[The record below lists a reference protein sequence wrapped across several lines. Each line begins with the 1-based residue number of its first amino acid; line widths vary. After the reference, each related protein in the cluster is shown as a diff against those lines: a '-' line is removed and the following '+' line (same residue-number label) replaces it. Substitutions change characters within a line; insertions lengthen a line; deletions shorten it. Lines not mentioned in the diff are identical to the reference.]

1 MKDKYNDFYQQAMDF
16 SSTLSNT
23 PWTRYR
29 ILVLII
35 GYTPEWSKSMK
46 TPLLS
51 CLLIFF
57 SINCHADY
65 LSSMKATPVAD
76 DIYAILT
83 PARDIPNPENMGWNS
98 NSAFVVTKTGVLVF
112 DTGSSETI
120 GNALKQTIRQAT
132 DKPVKWIVNS
142 HAHGDHWLGNI
153 AFKESNP
160 VIYATSTVNDLTKS
174 EGATWVENFN
184 RLSEGATGDTP
195 LLLPNKI
202 IDSRT
207 ELLLDETK
215 IVLFPSGDSHSPGDL
230 IAWLPQ
236 QRVLIS
242 GDVVYSDR
250 MPTTSA
256 SNLPQWITMLNELQ
270 QLDPAAV
277 IPGHGDVT
285 DEEGLR
291 RLHALLSGI
300 RDEVQ
305 KGYEAGLSDYEM
317 LPDVVESLQQFE
329 QYYPGFKDKLRSDI
343 SHVYLQIEAA
353 EFQ

>member
-1 MKDKYNDFYQQAMDF
+1 MNR
-16 SSTLSNT
+16 L
-23 PWTRYR
+23 
-29 ILVLII
+29 LVS
-35 GYTPEWSKSMK
+35 W
-46 TPLLS
+46 
-51 CLLIFF
+51 LLIFSSF
-57 SINCHADY
+57 NCHADY
-65 LSSMKATPVAD
+65 LSSMKATAVAD
-76 DIYAILT
+76 GVYAILT
-83 PARDIPNPENMGWNS
+83 PARDIPNPENRGWNS
-98 NSAFVVTKTGVLVF
+98 NSGFVVTKTGVLVV
-112 DTGSSETI
+112 DTGSSEEI
-120 GNALKQTIRQAT
+120 GDALKQTIRQVT

-153 AFKESNP
+153 AFKDSNP

-174 EGATWVENFN
+174 EGATWVDNFK

-202 IDSRT
+202 IDERM

-230 IAWLPQ
+230 ITWLPE
-236 QRVLIS
+236 QRILIS

-256 SNLPQWITMLNELQ
+256 SKLSQWITMLDELQ
-270 QLDPAAV
+270 QLDPVAV

-285 DEEGLR
+285 DIEGLR
-291 RLHALLSGI
+291 RLEGLLSGI

-305 KGYEAGLSDYEM
+305 KGYDAGLSDFEM
-317 LPDVVESLQQFE
+317 LPDVVKNLRQYES
-329 QYYPGFKDKLRSDI
+329 YYPGFKDKLGRDI

>member
-1 MKDKYNDFYQQAMDF
+1 MNA
-16 SSTLSNT
+16 L
-23 PWTRYR
+23 
-29 ILVLII
+29 
-35 GYTPEWSKSMK
+35 
-46 TPLLS
+46 LLS
-51 CLLIFF
+51 CLLILF
-57 SINCHADY
+57 SINSYADY

-76 DIYAILT
+76 NVYAILT
-83 PARDIPNPENMGWNS
+83 PARDIPNPENLGWNS
-98 NSAFVVTKTGVLVF
+98 NSAFVVTKTGVLVI

-120 GNALKQTIRQAT
+120 GNALKQTIRQVT

-153 AFKESNP
+153 AFKDSNP
-160 VIYATSTVNDLTKS
+160 VIYATSTVNDLAKS
-174 EGATWVENFN
+174 EGATWVENFK

-202 IDSRT
+202 IDERS

-215 IVLFPSGDSHSPGDL
+215 IVLFPSGNSHSPGDL
-230 IAWLPQ
+230 ITWLPQ
-236 QRVLIS
+236 QRVVIS

-256 SNLPQWITMLNELQ
+256 SDITQWITMLDELQ
-270 QLDPAAV
+270 ALDPAAV

-285 DEEGLR
+285 DVEGLR

-300 RDEVQ
+300 RDEVE

-317 LPDVVESLQQFE
+317 LPAVVENLQQFE
-329 QYYPGFKDKLRSDI
+329 EYYPGFKDKLGRDI

>member
-1 MKDKYNDFYQQAMDF
+1 
-16 SSTLSNT
+16 
-23 PWTRYR
+23 
-29 ILVLII
+29 
-35 GYTPEWSKSMK
+35 
-46 TPLLS
+46 
-51 CLLIFF
+51 
-57 SINCHADY
+57 
-65 LSSMKATPVAD
+65 
-76 DIYAILT
+76 
-83 PARDIPNPENMGWNS
+83 
-98 NSAFVVTKTGVLVF
+98 
-112 DTGSSETI
+112 
-120 GNALKQTIRQAT
+120 ALKQTIRQVT

-153 AFKESNP
+153 AFKDSNP

-174 EGATWVENFN
+174 EGATWVENFK

-202 IDSRT
+202 IDERS

-215 IVLFPSGDSHSPGDL
+215 IVLFPSGNSHSPGDL
-230 IAWLPQ
+230 ITWLPQ
-236 QRVLIS
+236 QRVVIS

-256 SNLPQWITMLNELQ
+256 SDITQWITMLDELQ
-270 QLDPAAV
+270 ALDPAAV

-285 DEEGLR
+285 DVEGLR

-317 LPDVVESLQQFE
+317 LPAVVENLQQFE
-329 QYYPGFKDKLRSDI
+329 EYYPGFKDKLGRDI

>member
-1 MKDKYNDFYQQAMDF
+1 MNR
-16 SSTLSNT
+16 L
-23 PWTRYR
+23 
-29 ILVLII
+29 LVS
-35 GYTPEWSKSMK
+35 W
-46 TPLLS
+46 
-51 CLLIFF
+51 LLIF
-57 SINCHADY
+57 SSLNCHADY
-65 LSSMKATPVAD
+65 LSSMKATAVAD
-76 DIYAILT
+76 GVYAILT
-83 PARDIPNPENMGWNS
+83 PARDIPNPENRGWNS
-98 NSAFVVTKTGVLVF
+98 NSGFVVTKTGVLVV
-112 DTGSSETI
+112 DTGSSEEI
-120 GNALKQTIRQAT
+120 GNALKQTIRQVT
-132 DKPVKWIVNS
+132 DKPVMWIVNS

-153 AFKESNP
+153 AFKDSNP

-174 EGATWVENFN
+174 EGATWVDNFK

-202 IDSRT
+202 IDERA

-230 IAWLPQ
+230 ITWLPE

-256 SNLPQWITMLNELQ
+256 SNLSQWISMLDELQ
-270 QLDPAAV
+270 QLDPVAV

-285 DEEGLR
+285 DVEGLQ

-300 RDEVQ
+300 REEVQ

-317 LPDVVESLQQFE
+317 LPAVVESLQQYE
-329 QYYPGFKDKLRSDI
+329 EYYPGFKDKLGSDI

>member
-1 MKDKYNDFYQQAMDF
+1 MNA
-16 SSTLSNT
+16 L
-23 PWTRYR
+23 
-29 ILVLII
+29 
-35 GYTPEWSKSMK
+35 
-46 TPLLS
+46 LLS
-51 CLLIFF
+51 CLLILF
-57 SINCHADY
+57 SINSYADY

-76 DIYAILT
+76 NVYAILT
-83 PARDIPNPENMGWNS
+83 PARDIPNPENLGWNS
-98 NSAFVVTKTGVLVF
+98 NSAFVVTKTGVLVI

-120 GNALKQTIRQAT
+120 GNALKQTIRQVT

-153 AFKESNP
+153 AFKDSNP

-174 EGATWVENFN
+174 EGATWVENFK

-202 IDSRT
+202 IDERS

-215 IVLFPSGDSHSPGDL
+215 IVLFPSGNSHSPGDL
-230 IAWLPQ
+230 ITWLPQ
-236 QRVLIS
+236 QRVVIS

-256 SNLPQWITMLNELQ
+256 SDITQWITMLDELQ
-270 QLDPAAV
+270 ALDPAAV

-285 DEEGLR
+285 DVEGLR
-291 RLHALLSGI
+291 HLHALLSGI
-300 RDEVQ
+300 RDEVK

-317 LPDVVESLQQFE
+317 LPAVLENLQQFE
-329 QYYPGFKDKLRSDI
+329 EYYPGFKDKLGRDI

>member
-1 MKDKYNDFYQQAMDF
+1 MKRLFV
-16 SSTLSNT
+16 S
-23 PWTRYR
+23 W
-29 ILVLII
+29 
-35 GYTPEWSKSMK
+35 
-46 TPLLS
+46 
-51 CLLIFF
+51 LLIVSSF
-57 SINCHADY
+57 NCHADY
-65 LSSMKATPVAD
+65 LSSMKATAVAD
-76 DIYAILT
+76 GVYAILT
-83 PARDIPNPENMGWNS
+83 PARDIPNPENRGWNS
-98 NSAFVVTKTGVLVF
+98 NSAFVVTKTGVLVV
-112 DTGSSETI
+112 DTGSSAEI
-120 GNALKQTIRQAT
+120 GNALKQTIRQVT

-174 EGATWVENFN
+174 EGATWVENFK

-202 IDSRT
+202 IDERT

-230 IAWLPQ
+230 ITWLPE
-236 QRVLIS
+236 QRILIS

-256 SNLPQWITMLNELQ
+256 SNLSQWIMMLDELQ
-270 QLDPAAV
+270 QLDPVAV

-285 DEEGLR
+285 DVEGLR

-300 RDEVQ
+300 RNEVQ

-317 LPDVVESLQQFE
+317 LPAVVESLQQYE
-329 QYYPGFKDKLRSDI
+329 EYYPGFKDKLGSDI

>member
-1 MKDKYNDFYQQAMDF
+1 MNR
-16 SSTLSNT
+16 L
-23 PWTRYR
+23 
-29 ILVLII
+29 LVS
-35 GYTPEWSKSMK
+35 W
-46 TPLLS
+46 
-51 CLLIFF
+51 LLIF
-57 SINCHADY
+57 SSLNCHADY
-65 LSSMKATPVAD
+65 LSSMKATAVAD
-76 DIYAILT
+76 GVYAILT
-83 PARDIPNPENMGWNS
+83 PARDIPNPENRGWNS
-98 NSAFVVTKTGVLVF
+98 NSGFVVTKTGVLVV
-112 DTGSSETI
+112 DTGSSEEI
-120 GNALKQTIRQAT
+120 GDALKQTIRQVT

-153 AFKESNP
+153 AFKDSNP
-160 VIYATSTVNDLTKS
+160 AIYATSTVNDLTKS
-174 EGATWVENFN
+174 EGATWVDNFK

-202 IDSRT
+202 IDERT

-230 IAWLPQ
+230 ITWLPE
-236 QRVLIS
+236 QRILIS

-256 SNLPQWITMLNELQ
+256 SKLSQWITMLDELQ
-270 QLDPAAV
+270 QLDPVAV

-285 DEEGLR
+285 DVEGMQ

-300 RDEVQ
+300 REEVQ

-317 LPDVVESLQQFE
+317 LPAVVESLQQYK
-329 QYYPGFKDKLRSDI
+329 QYYPGFKDKLGRDI

>member
-1 MKDKYNDFYQQAMDF
+1 MKA
-16 SSTLSNT
+16 L
-23 PWTRYR
+23 
-29 ILVLII
+29 
-35 GYTPEWSKSMK
+35 
-46 TPLLS
+46 LLS
-51 CLLIFF
+51 CLLFLF
-57 SINCHADY
+57 SISCYADY

-76 DIYAILT
+76 NVYAILT

-98 NSAFVVTKTGVLVF
+98 NSAFVVTKSGVLVI

-120 GNALKQTIRQAT
+120 GNALKQTIRQVT

-153 AFKESNP
+153 AFKDSNP
-160 VIYATSTVNDLTKS
+160 VIYATSTVNDLAKS
-174 EGATWVENFN
+174 EGATWVENFK

-202 IDSRT
+202 VDERS

-215 IVLFPSGDSHSPGDL
+215 IVLFPSGNSHSPGDL
-230 IAWLPQ
+230 ITWLPQ
-236 QRVLIS
+236 QRVVIS

-256 SNLPQWITMLNELQ
+256 SDITQWITMLDELQ
-270 QLDPAAV
+270 ALDPAAV

-285 DEEGLR
+285 DVEGLR
-291 RLHALLSGI
+291 HLHALLSGI
-300 RDEVQ
+300 RDEVK

-317 LPDVVESLQQFE
+317 LPAVLENLQQFE
-329 QYYPGFKDKLRSDI
+329 EYYPGFKDKLGRDI

>member
-1 MKDKYNDFYQQAMDF
+1 MNR
-16 SSTLSNT
+16 L
-23 PWTRYR
+23 
-29 ILVLII
+29 LVS
-35 GYTPEWSKSMK
+35 W
-46 TPLLS
+46 
-51 CLLIFF
+51 LLIV
-57 SINCHADY
+57 SSYNCHADY
-65 LSSMKATPVAD
+65 LSSMKATAVAD
-76 DIYAILT
+76 GVYAILT
-83 PARDIPNPENMGWNS
+83 PARDIPNPENRGWNS
-98 NSAFVVTKTGVLVF
+98 NSGFVITKTGVLVV
-112 DTGSSETI
+112 DTGSSEEI
-120 GNALKQTIRQAT
+120 GNALKQTIRQVT

-153 AFKESNP
+153 AFKDSNP

-174 EGATWVENFN
+174 EGATWVDNFK

-202 IDSRT
+202 IDERA

-230 IAWLPQ
+230 ITWLPE
-236 QRVLIS
+236 QRILIS

-256 SNLPQWITMLNELQ
+256 SNLSQWISMLDELQ
-270 QLDPAAV
+270 QLDPVAV

-285 DEEGLR
+285 DVEGLQ

-300 RDEVQ
+300 REEVQ

-317 LPDVVESLQQFE
+317 LPAVVVSLQQYE
-329 QYYPGFKDKLRSDI
+329 QYYPGFKDKLGRDI

>member
-1 MKDKYNDFYQQAMDF
+1 MNR
-16 SSTLSNT
+16 L
-23 PWTRYR
+23 
-29 ILVLII
+29 LVS
-35 GYTPEWSKSMK
+35 W
-46 TPLLS
+46 
-51 CLLIFF
+51 LLIF
-57 SINCHADY
+57 SSLNCHADY
-65 LSSMKATPVAD
+65 LSSMKATAVAD
-76 DIYAILT
+76 GVYAILT
-83 PARDIPNPENMGWNS
+83 PARDIPNPENRGWNS
-98 NSAFVVTKTGVLVF
+98 NSGFVVTKTGVLVV
-112 DTGSSETI
+112 DTGSSEEI
-120 GNALKQTIRQAT
+120 GDALKQTIRQVT

-153 AFKESNP
+153 AFKDSNP
-160 VIYATSTVNDLTKS
+160 AINATTTLIDLTKS
-174 EGATWVENFN
+174 EGATWVDNLT

-202 IDSRT
+202 IDERT

-230 IAWLPQ
+230 ITWLPE
-236 QRVLIS
+236 QRILIS

-256 SNLPQWITMLNELQ
+256 SKLSQWITMLDELQ
-270 QLDPAAV
+270 QLDPVAV

-285 DEEGLR
+285 DVEGMQ

-300 RDEVQ
+300 REEVQ

-317 LPDVVESLQQFE
+317 LPAVVESLQQYE
-329 QYYPGFKDKLRSDI
+329 QYYPGFKDKLGRDI

>member
-1 MKDKYNDFYQQAMDF
+1 MNRLLVSWMLIF
-16 SSTLSNT
+16 SSL
-23 PWTRYR
+23 
-29 ILVLII
+29 
-35 GYTPEWSKSMK
+35 
-46 TPLLS
+46 
-51 CLLIFF
+51 
-57 SINCHADY
+57 NCHADY
-65 LSSMKATPVAD
+65 LSSMKATAVAD
-76 DIYAILT
+76 GVYAILT
-83 PARDIPNPENMGWNS
+83 PARDIPNPENRGWNS
-98 NSAFVVTKTGVLVF
+98 NSGFVVTKTGVLVV
-112 DTGSSETI
+112 DTGSSEEI
-120 GNALKQTIRQAT
+120 GDALKQTIRQVT

-153 AFKESNP
+153 AFKDSNP
-160 VIYATSTVNDLTKS
+160 AIYATSTVNDLTKS
-174 EGATWVENFN
+174 EGATWVDNFK

-202 IDSRT
+202 IDERT

-230 IAWLPQ
+230 ITWLPE
-236 QRVLIS
+236 QRILIS

-256 SNLPQWITMLNELQ
+256 SKLSQWITMLDELQ
-270 QLDPAAV
+270 QLDPVAV

-285 DEEGLR
+285 DVEGMQ

-300 RDEVQ
+300 REEVQ

-317 LPDVVESLQQFE
+317 LPAVVESLQQYK
-329 QYYPGFKDKLRSDI
+329 QYYPGFKDKLGRDI

>member
-1 MKDKYNDFYQQAMDF
+1 MNA
-16 SSTLSNT
+16 L
-23 PWTRYR
+23 
-29 ILVLII
+29 
-35 GYTPEWSKSMK
+35 
-46 TPLLS
+46 LLS
-51 CLLIFF
+51 CLLILF
-57 SINCHADY
+57 SINSYADY

-76 DIYAILT
+76 NVYAILT
-83 PARDIPNPENMGWNS
+83 PARDIPNPENLGWNS
-98 NSAFVVTKTGVLVF
+98 NSAFVVTKSGVLVI

-120 GNALKQTIRQAT
+120 GNALKQTIRQVT

-153 AFKESNP
+153 AFKDSNP
-160 VIYATSTVNDLTKS
+160 VIYATTTVNELAKS
-174 EGATWVENFN
+174 EGATWVENFK

-202 IDSRT
+202 IDERS

-215 IVLFPSGDSHSPGDL
+215 IVLFPSGNSHSPGDL
-230 IAWLPQ
+230 ITWLPQ
-236 QRVLIS
+236 QRVVIS

-256 SNLPQWITMLNELQ
+256 SDITQWITMLDQLQ
-270 QLDPAAV
+270 ALDPAAV

-285 DEEGLR
+285 DVEGLR

-317 LPDVVESLQQFE
+317 LPAVVESLQQYE
-329 QYYPGFKDKLRSDI
+329 EYYPGFKDKLRSDI

>member
-1 MKDKYNDFYQQAMDF
+1 MKRLFV
-16 SSTLSNT
+16 S
-23 PWTRYR
+23 W
-29 ILVLII
+29 
-35 GYTPEWSKSMK
+35 
-46 TPLLS
+46 
-51 CLLIFF
+51 LLIVSSF
-57 SINCHADY
+57 NCHADY
-65 LSSMKATPVAD
+65 LSSMKATAVAD
-76 DIYAILT
+76 AVYAILT
-83 PARDIPNPENMGWNS
+83 PARDIPNPENRGWNS
-98 NSAFVVTKTGVLVF
+98 NSAFVVTKTGVLVV
-112 DTGSSETI
+112 DTGSSAEI
-120 GNALKQTIRQAT
+120 GNALKQTIRQVT

-174 EGATWVENFN
+174 EGATWVENFK

-202 IDSRT
+202 IDERT

-230 IAWLPQ
+230 ITWLPE
-236 QRVLIS
+236 QRILIS

-256 SNLPQWITMLNELQ
+256 SNLSQWIMMLDELQ
-270 QLDPAAV
+270 QLDPVAV

-285 DEEGLR
+285 DVEGLR

-300 RDEVQ
+300 RKEVQ

-317 LPDVVESLQQFE
+317 LPAVVESLQQYE
-329 QYYPGFKDKLRSDI
+329 EYYPGFKDKLGSDI

>member
-1 MKDKYNDFYQQAMDF
+1 MNR
-16 SSTLSNT
+16 L
-23 PWTRYR
+23 
-29 ILVLII
+29 LVS
-35 GYTPEWSKSMK
+35 W
-46 TPLLS
+46 
-51 CLLIFF
+51 LLIFSSF
-57 SINCHADY
+57 NCHADY
-65 LSSMKATPVAD
+65 LSSMKATAVAD
-76 DIYAILT
+76 GVYAILT
-83 PARDIPNPENMGWNS
+83 PARDIPNPENRGWNS
-98 NSAFVVTKTGVLVF
+98 NSGFVVTKTGVLVV
-112 DTGSSETI
+112 DTGSSEEI
-120 GNALKQTIRQAT
+120 GNALKQTIRQVT

-153 AFKESNP
+153 AFKDSNP

-174 EGATWVENFN
+174 EGATWVDNFK

-202 IDSRT
+202 IDERA

-230 IAWLPQ
+230 ITWLPE
-236 QRVLIS
+236 QRILIS

-256 SNLPQWITMLNELQ
+256 SNLSQWISMLDELQ
-270 QLDPAAV
+270 QLDPVAV

-285 DEEGLR
+285 DVEGLQ

-300 RDEVQ
+300 REEVQ

-317 LPDVVESLQQFE
+317 LPAVVESLQQYE
-329 QYYPGFKDKLRSDI
+329 EYYPGFKDKLGSDI

>member
-1 MKDKYNDFYQQAMDF
+1 MNA
-16 SSTLSNT
+16 L
-23 PWTRYR
+23 
-29 ILVLII
+29 
-35 GYTPEWSKSMK
+35 
-46 TPLLS
+46 LLS
-51 CLLIFF
+51 CLLILF
-57 SINCHADY
+57 SINSYADY

-76 DIYAILT
+76 NVYAILT
-83 PARDIPNPENMGWNS
+83 PARDIPNPENLGWNS
-98 NSAFVVTKTGVLVF
+98 NSAFVVTKTGVLVI

-120 GNALKQTIRQAT
+120 GNALKQTIRQVT

-153 AFKESNP
+153 AFKDSNP

-174 EGATWVENFN
+174 EGATWVENFK

-202 IDSRT
+202 IDERS

-215 IVLFPSGDSHSPGDL
+215 IVLFPSGNSHSPGDL
-230 IAWLPQ
+230 ITWLPQ
-236 QRVLIS
+236 QRVVIS

-256 SNLPQWITMLNELQ
+256 SDITQWITMLDELQ
-270 QLDPAAV
+270 ALDPAAV

-285 DEEGLR
+285 DVEGLR

-317 LPDVVESLQQFE
+317 LPAVVENLQQFE
-329 QYYPGFKDKLRSDI
+329 EYYPGFKDKLGRDI

>member
-1 MKDKYNDFYQQAMDF
+1 MNA
-16 SSTLSNT
+16 L
-23 PWTRYR
+23 
-29 ILVLII
+29 
-35 GYTPEWSKSMK
+35 
-46 TPLLS
+46 LLS
-51 CLLIFF
+51 CLLILF
-57 SINCHADY
+57 SINSYADY

-76 DIYAILT
+76 NVYAILT
-83 PARDIPNPENMGWNS
+83 PARDIPNPENLGWNS
-98 NSAFVVTKTGVLVF
+98 NSAFVVTKSGVLVI

-120 GNALKQTIRQAT
+120 GNALKQTIRQVT

-153 AFKESNP
+153 AFKDSNP
-160 VIYATSTVNDLTKS
+160 VIYATTTVNELAKS
-174 EGATWVENFN
+174 EGATWVENFK

-202 IDSRT
+202 IDERS
-207 ELLLDETK
+207 ELLFDETK
-215 IVLFPSGDSHSPGDL
+215 IVLFPSGNSHSPGDL
-230 IAWLPQ
+230 ITWLPQ
-236 QRVLIS
+236 QRVVIS

-256 SNLPQWITMLNELQ
+256 SDITQWITMLDALQ

-285 DEEGLR
+285 DVEGLR

-300 RDEVQ
+300 HDEVK

-317 LPDVVESLQQFE
+317 LPAVVESLQQYE
-329 QYYPGFKDKLRSDI
+329 EYYPGFKDKLRSDI